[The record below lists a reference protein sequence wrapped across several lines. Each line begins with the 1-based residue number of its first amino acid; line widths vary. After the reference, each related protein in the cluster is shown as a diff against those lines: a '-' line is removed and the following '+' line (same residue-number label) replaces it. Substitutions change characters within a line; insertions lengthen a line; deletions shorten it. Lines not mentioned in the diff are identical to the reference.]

1 MDAELWDATADPCL
15 ILERVAQKRQTA
27 AGDARF
33 LPDLAEQVVQP
44 SKGSCSKLLD
54 SNDLLNTPG

>member
-1 MDAELWDATADPCL
+1 L